1 MTTIRKPASR
11 RAFTLLEIMLAVTIM
26 TMVVTVVYSTWN
38 VAFKSWRR
46 SSEITESL
54 QRQRIVMGV
63 LTDLTSSAVYFGSDT
78 KMYGVLGKENSGEG
92 AEVSFVTSSDA
103 ALPPGEVALLGL
115 RRVTLK
121 LDTDSEGRKCLSLA
135 NDPAAGLPLGESE
148 EVWHAIS
155 YDVTGLDIRYQDAR
169 DQNWYESWREDLTLP
184 KAIEYSITF
193 AAADDRS
200 QPVTIVRRVD
210 LPSAEYAMRNKG
222 KRPDAASGTET
233 NQPAGGRLPGGKE

>member
-78 KMYGVLGKENSGEG
+78 KMYGVLGYAGMAAKRETFLIDPQGKVAKHYASVDPKGNSV
-92 AEVSFVTSSDA
+92 EVLADIKALKA
-103 ALPPGEVALLGL
+103 AA
-115 RRVTLK
+115 
-121 LDTDSEGRKCLSLA
+121 
-135 NDPAAGLPLGESE
+135 AAGS
-148 EVWHAIS
+148 
-155 YDVTGLDIRYQDAR
+155 
-169 DQNWYESWREDLTLP
+169 
-184 KAIEYSITF
+184 K
-193 AAADDRS
+193 
-200 QPVTIVRRVD
+200 
-210 LPSAEYAMRNKG
+210 
-222 KRPDAASGTET
+222 
-233 NQPAGGRLPGGKE
+233 GGR